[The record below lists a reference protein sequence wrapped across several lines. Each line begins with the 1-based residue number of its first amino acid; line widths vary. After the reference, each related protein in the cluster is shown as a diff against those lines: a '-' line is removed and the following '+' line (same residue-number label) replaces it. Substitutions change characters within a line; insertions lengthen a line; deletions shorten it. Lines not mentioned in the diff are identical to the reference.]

1 MTTMLS
7 KSEIDHAGDVIRT
20 PHPKGTVCEGIRGIY
35 LSSKDREVR
44 ERCVRAF
51 AFAKRVSGNLQRY
64 KRDRREA
71 SLESVLLVS
80 GMHSIVCKEIRVIS
94 EIVPLDRK
102 MRERCV
108 EVLVLTMKIGRR
120 IEEYRRRS

>member
-1 MTTMLS
+1 MIPLLS
-7 KSEIDHAGDVIRT
+7 KSEIDHAGDVILT

-35 LSSKDREVR
+35 LSSRDREVR

-71 SLESVLLVS
+71 SFESVLLVS
-80 GMHSIVCKEIRVIS
+80 RMHSIVRDEITLISGVIS
-94 EIVPLDRK
+94 SDKK

-108 EVLVLTMKIGRR
+108 EVLVLTGKIGRR